1 MPVALTPSKGGDFF
15 HHGFIWSEVMPQA
28 ARISTSV
35 PVPSLSRRSAP
46 SENSDAAQF
55 VAVALFSGIGLL
67 VSLVAVIF
75 GVQGVWL

>member
-1 MPVALTPSKGGDFF
+1 
-15 HHGFIWSEVMPQA
+15 MPQA

-35 PVPSLSRRSAP
+35 PVPSLSRRSVP
-46 SENSDAAQF
+46 SESSDASQF

-67 VSLVAVIF
+67 VSLVAIIF